1 MICMIY
7 RRKRVSDGKTETA
20 RLYRGRYR
28 LEGEA
33 KITEVPLHTSDKR
46 VAQQRLDEIVK
57 QKQLESAGM
66 APSEAQRTAIRV
78 PLLHH
83 LKDYLADLTTSGRD
97 EKYIYIVE
105 KQIRK
110 LLAECR
116 WSVLSDVTSD
126 SFVRW
131 RAKQRKAPKT
141 LNEYLIGISA
151 LLNWMERHERIEK
164 NPLKHVQKVQTNG
177 RQVRLRR
184 ALTDDEM
191 KRLLAKAGPRKI
203 VYLMAVYTGLRRA
216 ELAALVRSDLNLDAE
231 QPFVN
236 VRASTTKNHKQAI
249 LALHGDLVS
258 ELRKLLAQLPTNEN
272 KLLAHLMP
280 KMSVF
285 KNDLKA
291 AGIEFLNAEG
301 KRADFHSLRHT
312 LATNLARAGTS
323 PRIAMEVMRHSDIK
337 LTTKT
342 YTDAGLLPVADAV
355 VKLPSLMRK
364 ARSTQIS
371 TQSLFRAG
379 HDQSTSGTDM
389 STDDAL
395 QALGIKQLEQDDSE
409 LVTTGQDLANGSGGR
424 ARTYDQ
430 SVNSR
435 PLYH

>member
-131 RAKQRKAPKT
+131 LP
-141 LNEYLIGISA
+141 S
-151 LLNWMERHERIEK
+151 
-164 NPLKHVQKVQTNG
+164 
-177 RQVRLRR
+177 RLRR
-184 ALTDDEM
+184 PAESTIAPPS
-191 KRLLAKAGPRKI
+191 RAHSTINASNSGP
-203 VYLMAVYTGLRRA
+203 
-216 ELAALVRSDLNLDAE
+216 
-231 QPFVN
+231 
-236 VRASTTKNHKQAI
+236 
-249 LALHGDLVS
+249 
-258 ELRKLLAQLPTNEN
+258 
-272 KLLAHLMP
+272 
-280 KMSVF
+280 
-285 KNDLKA
+285 
-291 AGIEFLNAEG
+291 
-301 KRADFHSLRHT
+301 
-312 LATNLARAGTS
+312 
-323 PRIAMEVMRHSDIK
+323 
-337 LTTKT
+337 
-342 YTDAGLLPVADAV
+342 
-355 VKLPSLMRK
+355 
-364 ARSTQIS
+364 
-371 TQSLFRAG
+371 
-379 HDQSTSGTDM
+379 
-389 STDDAL
+389 
-395 QALGIKQLEQDDSE
+395 
-409 LVTTGQDLANGSGGR
+409 
-424 ARTYDQ
+424 
-430 SVNSR
+430 
-435 PLYH
+435 

>member
-1 MICMIY
+1 MICMVY
-7 RRKRVSDGKTETA
+7 RRKRVSEGKTETA

-46 VAQQRLDEIVK
+46 VAQQRLEEIVK

-126 SFVRW
+126 SFVHW
-131 RAKQRKAPKT
+131 RARQRKAPKT

-216 ELAALVRSDLNLDAE
+216 ELAELLRSDLNLEAE

-258 ELRKLLAQLPTNEN
+258 ELIKLLAQLPPNEN

-285 KNDLKA
+285 KSDLKA

-355 VKLPSLMRK
+355 INLPSLMRK
-364 ARSTQIS
+364 ARSTQIG

-379 HDQSTSGTDM
+379 HDQSTPGTDM
-389 STDDAL
+389 SADDAL

-409 LVTTGQDLANGSGGR
+409 LVTTGQDVANGSGGR